1 MILNPKLHEQ
11 ASFILT
17 PNVNTKKLL
26 QVIYRAQHG
35 QAKDMSDQPKIKV
48 SSVISR
54 MAFFYEQIR
63 NAVEYKEEYLLRKGA
78 IKRILRREIVI
89 EGETQDYQS
98 TEISEHVLTEL
109 IRGGYLPNNQLPTT
123 LIDEVAV
130 IIKKYL
136 VIKNIAAPSISRKI
150 SKDLTKRDLREIR
163 EEITKHNQLVDWLI
177 AVAASEIEAR
187 LCQDPVLNQAIKNLY
202 EYLSANIQ
210 LVNQQELAKD
220 LPIQIYLSINR
231 NFAKLDDDML
241 SFILLKYY
249 IAGWQNLPENRW
261 PIIAKN
267 IEKIRQAINSQL
279 KSPLAEPLNKI
290 TSRYAVATSVLLELL
305 RQDPVGV
312 YTNLKT
318 DPKSFSRQIK
328 KICEQKYTK
337 AKKLL
342 WRAAVRSII
351 YIFITKGVLVI
362 LLEVPANKLFGAEVE
377 PLALLFNALFP
388 PALLFSSVL
397 ITKVPNE
404 SNTEKII
411 NLVNELSFEEY
422 RRSEPIQLRIP
433 QKKVSFL
440 RRIFNF
446 FYGLTF
452 IITFGAIIWLLS
464 IFHFTWVSILIFLF
478 FLVFVSFFII
488 RIKKATNE
496 LKVIEEKES
505 LWRTLF
511 NLFSLPVIS
520 VGKYLSEKFNKINVF
535 TFFLDFIIETP
546 FKFLVN
552 IAEDWTNYVNE
563 RKNQIS

>member
-98 TEISEHVLTEL
+98 TDISEHVLTEL

-136 VIKNIAAPSISRKI
+136 VIKNIAVPSINREI
-150 SKDLTKRDLREIR
+150 SKDLTKKDLMEIR
-163 EEITKHNQLVDWLI
+163 EKIAKHNQLVDWLM

-210 LVNQQELAKD
+210 LVDQQELTKD

-452 IITFGAIIWLLS
+452 IITFGVIIWLLS

>member
-98 TEISEHVLTEL
+98 TDISEHVLTEL

-290 TSRYAVATSVLLELL
+290 TSRYAVAISVLLELL

-377 PLALLFNALFP
+377 PLALLFNAIFP

-397 ITKVPNE
+397 ITKVPDE

-452 IITFGAIIWLLS
+452 IITFGVIIWLLS

>member
-1 MILNPKLHEQ
+1 MILNPKLHKQ
-11 ASFILT
+11 ASFTLT
-17 PNVNTKKLL
+17 ANVNTKQLL
-26 QVIYRAQHG
+26 QVIYRTQHS
-35 QAKDMSDQPKIKV
+35 QVKDTSDQPKIKV

-54 MAFFYEQIR
+54 MAFFYEKIR
-63 NAVEYKEEYLLRKGA
+63 NVVEYKEEYLLRKEA

-89 EGETQDYQS
+89 EGDTKECQAA
-98 TEISEHVLTEL
+98 EISEHLLTEL
-109 IRGGYLPNNQLPTT
+109 IRGGYLPNNQLPMT

-136 VIKNIAAPSISRKI
+136 VIKNIAAPSISKEI

-163 EEITKHNQLVDWLI
+163 DEIANHNQLIDWLM

-210 LVNQQELAKD
+210 LVDQQELAKD

-249 IAGWQNLPENRW
+249 IAGWQSLPESRW
-261 PIIAKN
+261 PAIAKN
-267 IEKIRQAINSQL
+267 IEKIRRAINSQL
-279 KSPLAEPLNKI
+279 KNPLAEPLNKI

-305 RQDPVGV
+305 RQDPIGV

-318 DPKSFSRQIK
+318 DPKSFPRQIK
-328 KICEQKYTK
+328 KICEKKYTK
-337 AKKLL
+337 AKNLL
-342 WRAAVRSII
+342 WRAASRSII
-351 YIFITKGVLVI
+351 YIFITKGILVV
-362 LLEVPANKLFGAEVE
+362 LLEVPANKLFGAEIE

-388 PALLFSSVL
+388 PALLFFSVL
-397 ITKVPNE
+397 VTKVPDE
-404 SNTEKII
+404 SNTERII

-422 RRSEPIQLRIP
+422 KRSEPIPLKIP
-433 QKKVSFL
+433 QRKASFV
-440 RRIFNF
+440 RQIFNF

-488 RIKKATNE
+488 RIKRATNE
-496 LKVIEEKES
+496 LRVIEEKES

-511 NLFSLPVIS
+511 DLFSLPVIS

-535 TFFLDFIIETP
+535 AFFLDFIIETP

-552 IAEDWTNYVNE
+552 MAEDWTNYVNE

>member
-98 TEISEHVLTEL
+98 TDISEHVLTEL

-397 ITKVPNE
+397 ITKVPDE

-422 RRSEPIQLRIP
+422 RRSEPILLRTP
-433 QKKVSFL
+433 QMKVNFL

-452 IITFGAIIWLLS
+452 IITFGVIIWLLS